1 MSEKQPLT
9 KAEQKSL
16 DIERKKLLLVEQTEE
31 KDKTKFLSDRLEFFI
46 WVFRNKLSVHRVKK
60 KLYQKIYKIFG
71 LTNLKA
77 WSCLVRKKFGWKNF
91 VSEIFFVQYI
101 FGQKN
106 LFQKTFGPK
115 NFVQKICG
123 SKKVLGSKNL
133 GAKKF
138 LGSKH

>member
-1 MSEKQPLT
+1 M
-9 KAEQKSL
+9 
-16 DIERKKLLLVEQTEE
+16 I
-31 KDKTKFLSDRLEFFI
+31 
-46 WVFRNKLSVHRVKK
+46 
-60 KLYQKIYKIFG
+60 IFG
-71 LTNLKA
+71 P
-77 WSCLVRKKFGWKNF
+77 KKFGWKNF

-133 GAKKF
+133 GAKNFWVQNICRVQNSDSWDIPIDLCRQDKCC
-138 LGSKH
+138 LDKCHCDSWYLLKMVPETYL